1 MEKKID
7 AEKQFISILEDE
19 IDYFKGKKSQVQD
32 KDRKA
37 ILSTKIADAQKAIEG
52 HKSKLAKLQERET
65 LRRSLRL
72 QHQQTPRSNSK
83 SPRTLPPTD
92 GNGDLKRYFSP
103 TNEGGDLKR
112 RRSLSMENA
121 DGPAADDEN
130 TSD

>member
-37 ILSTKIADAQKAIEG
+37 ILSTKIADAQKDIEG

-72 QHQQTPRSNSK
+72 QQTPRSSSK

-92 GNGDLKRYFSP
+92 ANGDLKRTFSP
-103 TNEGGDLKR
+103 TNEVGGDLKR
-112 RRSLSMENA
+112 RRSLSMIDAE
-121 DGPAADDEN
+121 DQVDPTVDDEE
-130 TSD
+130 